1 MTIFLILSLFIAEHS
16 VFSAFHDDSC
26 EEEESVHSPTV
37 QDFNGTARS
46 DTIPEDPESQAYQL
60 KHLLYPAY
68 DFPEIEGNLL
78 KQKVN
83 HVTQENSKAI
93 QTALQMT
100 TKCKRVFPFACD
112 QRIFAWYLTPS
123 NSEISIKSFIPAF
136 RETPDEQLV
145 EIDEA
150 LRTLPLFFSRSAF
163 NQVIDGYLEGDTLFP
178 QKWLNVAA
186 TCRAVNDEVL
196 QLVDADEGFEVG
208 YHLMHFMQ
216 YRSKDLIRYY
226 VEALAENVRKIEDR
240 YYPLY
245 CLSRR
250 LKEHDELQYTLLR
263 ALKEKH
269 DRDFEGLFAEAT
281 ELIDTIKRKRYDGA
295 MASLFINQFVEES
308 SGALFVSEFVEEPTG
323 DPQKKLIELAPDL

>member
-1 MTIFLILSLFIAEHS
+1 
-16 VFSAFHDDSC
+16 
-26 EEEESVHSPTV
+26 
-37 QDFNGTARS
+37 
-46 DTIPEDPESQAYQL
+46 
-60 KHLLYPAY
+60 
-68 DFPEIEGNLL
+68 
-78 KQKVN
+78 
-83 HVTQENSKAI
+83 
-93 QTALQMT
+93 
-100 TKCKRVFPFACD
+100 
-112 QRIFAWYLTPS
+112 
-123 NSEISIKSFIPAF
+123 
-136 RETPDEQLV
+136 
-145 EIDEA
+145 
-150 LRTLPLFFSRSAF
+150 
-163 NQVIDGYLEGDTLFP
+163 VIDGYLEGDTLFP